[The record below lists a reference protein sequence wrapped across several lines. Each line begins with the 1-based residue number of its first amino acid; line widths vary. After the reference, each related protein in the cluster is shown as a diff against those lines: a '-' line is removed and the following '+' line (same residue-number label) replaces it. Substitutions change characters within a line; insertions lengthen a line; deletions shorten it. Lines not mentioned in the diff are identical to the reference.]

1 MVETKIFRTT
11 LKVVESEMG
20 RITLNIEKVEEAAFR
35 EKMRFLNQLPKNIE
49 YHFLDQYYKHSEILP
64 VIISLSLKE
73 ESINRY
79 LLNNA
84 HCISLETKMRIMLQI
99 CSAVHILWEERN
111 IILNVNSFKKM
122 HITKNLTV
130 KLRNLESFHKVD
142 PHMLLEEKG

>member
-1 MVETKIFRTT
+1 
-11 LKVVESEMG
+11 MG

-35 EKMRFLNQLPKNIE
+35 AKMGFLNQLPKNTE
-49 YHFLDQYYKHSEILP
+49 YYFLDKYYKHSEILP

-73 ESINRY
+73 ESIHKY

-99 CSAVHILWEERN
+99 CSAVHILWEEKN

-130 KLRNLESFHKVD
+130 KLRNLASIHKVD
-142 PHMLLEEKG
+142 PHMLLE